1 MIDSMKLDATTFG
14 EWEVDYVKLDG
25 CYASVFSMD
34 EGKKVFHTLLRFFL
48 NSKILNKWKKHL
60 YISF

>member
-34 EGKKVFHTLLRFFL
+34 EGKKAFHTFFAFFSQFE
-48 NSKILNKWKKHL
+48 NSQ
-60 YISF
+60 